1 MASCLK
7 GDDGSLNLFNR
18 DSWTEIRATH
28 IKALVC
34 CVNFGMWPVSSKMCI
49 SLKVSTA
56 LDTEHQYHPPPCCNT
71 VTKNNRVHYINT
83 RHRKNFNLK
92 CSTYSI
98 KTHVTWYTRVKLL
111 FCSAHK
117 WPSATTDGRPNGLQ
131 TTHFNNTVA

>member
-7 GDDGSLNLFNR
+7 GDDGSLNPFNR
-18 DSWTEIRATH
+18 DSWTEIRAPH
-28 IKALVC
+28 IKAMVC
-34 CVNFGMWPVSSKMCI
+34 CVNFGMWPVCSKMCI

-98 KTHVTWYTRVKLL
+98 KTHVTWYTRVNFFSVVHINGQAPQL
-111 FCSAHK
+111 
-117 WPSATTDGRPNGLQ
+117 TDAPMVFKQPTLITQ
-131 TTHFNNTVA
+131 